1 MADIKVNV
9 FLVSRS
15 LKTLQQ
21 SAYEPVR
28 KDTGLTQM
36 DLQIIFSINQF
47 PVAATVGSVHKQTGF
62 NKGQISVCFTG
73 LVKKGYL
80 EKVDDKS
87 SQFDSFIL
95 SDKGKELAN
104 RIEKNTAY
112 GRKKLFKGFTQEEA
126 NKCKEYLERILNNA
140 KELEGKVKFD

>member
-9 FLVSRS
+9 FLISRS
-15 LKTLQQ
+15 LKALQQ

-62 NKGQISVCFTG
+62 NKGQISVCFAG

>member
-9 FLVSRS
+9 FLISRS

-126 NKCKEYLERILNNA
+126 NKCKEYLERILSNA

>member
-9 FLVSRS
+9 FLISRS

-47 PVAATVGSVHKQTGF
+47 PVAVTVGSVHKQTGF
-62 NKGQISVCFTG
+62 NKGQISVCLTG
-73 LVKKGYL
+73 LVKEGYL
-80 EKVDDKS
+80 EKVEDKS